1 MAIRGQHIYKDQWAP
16 SKGIKVTCFKDT
28 RSEAK
33 NTIYTRNGENAL
45 VGHVPIEISQLS
57 QLMTNFVSYR
67 GTCIHGWLLCKTN
80 ENHQMARTKLP
91 FLIEITDFSRV
102 LSEMARTKRTS
113 GNLWP
118 YSSFPVAAV
127 LKKPKRFRPGTVSGI
142 SKASQETC
150 CIHAK
155 RVTITP

>member
-1 MAIRGQHIYKDQWAP
+1 MSRATHKFKSRRDKYLNMKDKNYQRFLMPIRGQHIYKDQWAP

-67 GTCIHGWLLCKTN
+67 GTCIHGWRLCKTN

-118 YSSFPVAAV
+118 YSSCGGI
-127 LKKPKRFRPGTVSGI
+127 KKT
-142 SKASQETC
+142 
-150 CIHAK
+150 
-155 RVTITP
+155 

>member
-1 MAIRGQHIYKDQWAP
+1 MPIRGQHIYKDQWAP

-67 GTCIHGWLLCKTN
+67 GTCIHGWRLCKTN
-80 ENHQMARTKLP
+80 ENHQMARTCQGDMPKPRDRDYRFQSAAIGNGSYQANLRKP
-91 FLIEITDFSRV
+91 LALQQFS
-102 LSEMARTKRTS
+102 SC
-113 GNLWP
+113 GGI
-118 YSSFPVAAV
+118 
-127 LKKPKRFRPGTVSGI
+127 KKT
-142 SKASQETC
+142 
-150 CIHAK
+150 
-155 RVTITP
+155 

>member
-1 MAIRGQHIYKDQWAP
+1 MSRATHKFKSRRDKYLNGEDKNYQRFLMAIRGHHIYKDQWAP
-16 SKGIKVTCFKDT
+16 SKGIKVTCFKDS

-33 NTIYTRNGENAL
+33 EHDRYPVGVYVKRSGKYAL

-67 GTCIHGWLLCKTN
+67 GTCIHGWLV
-80 ENHQMARTKLP
+80 P
-91 FLIEITDFSRV
+91 
-102 LSEMARTKRTS
+102 SEPQETFGLTA
-113 GNLWP
+113 
-118 YSSFPVAAV
+118 VAAV